1 MQLQKEV
8 NNMSEKEKKA
18 LETITKAIPQMN
30 DFQKGYLIGMG
41 EALSEQ
47 NKKGDKKNER
57 INDSTGNR
65 ITNF

>member
-1 MQLQKEV
+1 
-8 NNMSEKEKKA
+8 MSEKEKKA

-41 EALSEQ
+41 EAMGEQ

-57 INDSTGNR
+57 SNDCTGNS
-65 ITNF
+65 ITD

>member
-1 MQLQKEV
+1 
-8 NNMSEKEKKA
+8 MSEKEKKA

-41 EALSEQ
+41 EAMGEQ
-47 NKKGDKKNER
+47 NKKGGKKNER
-57 INDSTGNR
+57 NNDSTGNR